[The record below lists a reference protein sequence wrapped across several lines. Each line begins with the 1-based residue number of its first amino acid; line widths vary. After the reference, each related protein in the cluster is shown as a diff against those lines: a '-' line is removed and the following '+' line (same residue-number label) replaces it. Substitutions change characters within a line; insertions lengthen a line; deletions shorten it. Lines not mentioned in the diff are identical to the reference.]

1 MRAHTHARNTHWIC
15 ARVCPYTQS
24 CTRIHVHAMF
34 MCAHI
39 QYAYVWTR
47 TCTLS
52 ALNMQ
57 AYTHTRIYTRL
68 RTHTH
73 AERTGYVCKC
83 IHERTHAHTGNAY
96 LHARN
101 TYTGYVHAST
111 HAGTYTRVRTHS
123 QATHNANTHA
133 YPIHARST
141 LCFFWF
147 DFDPL
152 PALRALRSFLRSE
165 KTPYCH
171 KALRWKFSHI
181 WKLRIANSYT
191 NIIDIHECGF
201 LAEFQ
206 HDVSK

>member
-15 ARVCPYTQS
+15 ARVCSYTQS

-39 QYAYVWTR
+39 QYTYVWTR

-52 ALNMQ
+52 AWNMQ
-57 AYTHTRIYTRL
+57 AYTHTRIYCV

-133 YPIHARST
+133 YPIQARST

-152 PALRALRSFLRSE
+152 PFQRYERYGVFWDQ
-165 KTPYCH
+165 K
-171 KALRWKFSHI
+171 
-181 WKLRIANSYT
+181 KLRIATKLCAENFPTSENYDLQVHILTSLIYT
-191 NIIDIHECGF
+191 SVDFWPNF
-201 LAEFQ
+201 NMM
-206 HDVSK
+206 